1 MMNRYFN
8 RELSWLKFNER
19 VLEQASDSS
28 MPILDRL
35 KFISIFSSNL
45 DEFFMVR
52 VASIKEQIIAGYSIE
67 DDSGYFPDEVF
78 DKISG
83 NVSKLLKRQHE
94 IMEECDIELEKKGIR
109 ILRREDFNR
118 ETIEELKE
126 YFNTSV
132 FPVLTPMAV
141 DFGRPFPF
149 VSNKSLNIVSKLSI
163 DENLK
168 LAIVEVPDV
177 LDRFIRL
184 ESAKEPTYVLL
195 EDVIVQFMDDLYI
208 GQKVLGSSIFRVTRD
223 ADLNLMEDDAD
234 DLLMVIEKAVKKRRW
249 GDAIRLE
256 IEEGTDEW
264 IESELEKAFEIGSN
278 QVYRICGMLN
288 PAGWFSFK
296 PPKRMK
302 GLKSKAYIPRT
313 LPFMNSKN
321 VFKTIRDGDVF
332 IHNPYDSF
340 DFVVDF
346 IKKASMDS
354 SVLAIKQTLY
364 RVSGDSEIIKA
375 LEDAAGSGKQV
386 TALVELMA
394 RFDEENNINWAKR
407 LEKKGVHV
415 IYGIYGLKTHSKI
428 TLVVRR
434 ENKKIKRYVHLGTG
448 NYNDVTAKLY
458 TDMHYLT
465 CREDIGTDA
474 TIFFN
479 MVSGFSNK
487 MTTQHLSV
495 SPYTLREDFYKLID
509 REIKHV
515 KDGNKGFIIAK
526 MNSLVDRGIV
536 DKLYQASSAGVEI
549 KLIVRGI
556 CTLVPGVAGMSEN
569 ISVKSIIGE
578 FLEHSRIYYFY
589 NNHHP
594 KTYLSS
600 ADWMT
605 RNLNR
610 RIELMFP
617 IEDKK
622 IANRINLILDLYIK
636 DNMRSWK
643 LMGDGEY
650 KKIRKSKKHSICA
663 HETLKNLL
671 YENNDEFVKS
681 LKGSMFKK

>member
-19 VLEQASDSS
+19 VLEQATDSS

-35 KFISIFSSNL
+35 KFVSIFSSNL

-52 VASIKEQIIAGYSIE
+52 VASIKELMIAGYSVE

-78 DKISG
+78 EKISE
-83 NVSKLLKRQHE
+83 NVSMLLKRQHE
-94 IMEECDIELEKKGIR
+94 ITRECVAELEDKGIR
-109 ILRREDFNR
+109 ILRREDFKGDT
-118 ETIEELKE
+118 EQELKE
-126 YFNTSV
+126 YFDSSV

-149 VSNKSLNIVSKLSI
+149 VSNKTLNIVSKLSI
-163 DENLK
+163 DDNLK

-177 LDRFIRL
+177 LDRFIKL
-184 ESAKEPTYVLL
+184 ERAKETTYVLL
-195 EDVIVQFMDDLYI
+195 EDVIVHFIEEIYM
-208 GQKVLGSSIFRVTRD
+208 GQKVLANSVFRVTRD
-223 ADLNLMEDDAD
+223 ADLNIMEDDAD
-234 DLLMVIEKAVKKRRW
+234 DLLMVIEEAVKKRRW

-256 IEEGTDEW
+256 IEEGADSW
-264 IESELEKAFEIGSN
+264 IESELEKIFKIGGN
-278 QVYRICGMLN
+278 QLYRICGMLDL
-288 PAGWFSFK
+288 AGWFSFK
-296 PPKRMK
+296 PPKRIK
-302 GLKSKAYIPRT
+302 GLKGKAYVPRT
-313 LPFMNSKN
+313 LPFMSGKN
-321 VFKTIRDGDVF
+321 VFKTIREGDVF

-346 IKKASMDS
+346 IKKASMDP

-364 RVSGDSEIIKA
+364 RVSGDSEIINA
-375 LEDAAGSGKQV
+375 LEDAADRGKQV

-394 RFDEENNINWAKR
+394 RFDEENNINWAKK

-434 ENKKIKRYVHLGTG
+434 ESKKIKRYVHLGTG

-479 MVSGFSNK
+479 MVSGFSSK

-515 KDGNKGFIIAK
+515 KEGNRGLMIAK
-526 MNSLVDRGIV
+526 MNSLVDKGIV
-536 DKLYQASSAGVEI
+536 DKLYEASNAGVEI

-569 ISVKSIIGE
+569 ITVKSIIGE

-594 KTYLSS
+594 KIYLSS

-605 RNLNR
+605 RNLDR
-610 RIELMFP
+610 RIELLFP
-617 IEDKK
+617 IADKK
-622 IANRINLILDLYIK
+622 IAERIHLILELYLK
-636 DNMRSWK
+636 DNSRSWK
-643 LMGDGEY
+643 LMAGGEY
-650 KKIRKSKKHSICA
+650 KRIGKSGKRRICA
-663 HETLKNLL
+663 HETLKNLI
-671 YENNDEFVKS
+671 YENNDEFIKR
-681 LKGSMFKK
+681 LKGII

>member
-19 VLEQASDSS
+19 VLEQAVDDSI
-28 MPILDRL
+28 PILERF

-52 VASIKEQIIAGYSIE
+52 VASIREQIIAGYSVE
-67 DDSGYFPDEVF
+67 DDSGYFPEEVF
-78 DKISG
+78 ESIKEK
-83 NVSKLLKRQHE
+83 VTKLLSRQNE
-94 IMEECDIELEKKGIR
+94 ITLECISELENKGIR
-109 ILRREDFNR
+109 ILERKDFTG
-118 ETIEELKE
+118 EIIDELKE
-126 YFNTSV
+126 YFNGIV

-149 VSNKSLNIVSKLSI
+149 VSNKSLNIVSKLLI
-163 DENLK
+163 DEQFK
-168 LAIVEVPDV
+168 LAMVEVPDV
-177 LDRFIRL
+177 LDRFIRI
-184 ESAKEPTYVLL
+184 ESAKTPTYVLL
-195 EDVIVQFMDDLYI
+195 EDVIIQFIDDLYI
-208 GQKVLGSSIFRVTRD
+208 GQNVLSSSVFRVTRN
-223 ADLNLMEDDAD
+223 ADLNLMKDDAD
-234 DLLMVIEKAVKKRRW
+234 DLLIVIEEAVKKRRW

-256 IEEGTDEW
+256 IEAGVDAW
-264 IESELEKAFEIGSN
+264 IYAELEKVLKIEKN
-278 QVYRICGMLN
+278 QVYRICGMMDLT
-288 PAGWFSFK
+288 GWFSFK
-296 PPKRMK
+296 PPKRIK
-302 GLKSKAYIPRT
+302 GLKSAAYKPRK
-313 LPFMNSKN
+313 LPFMNKKN
-321 VFKTIRDGDVF
+321 IFKTIREDDVF

-375 LEDAAGSGKQV
+375 LANAADRGKQV
-386 TALVELMA
+386 TVLVELMA
-394 RFDEENNINWAKR
+394 RFDEENNINWAKK

-479 MVSGFSNK
+479 MVSGFTSR
-487 MTTQHLSV
+487 MTTQHFSV

-509 REIKHV
+509 KEIQNV
-515 KDGNKGFIIAK
+515 KDGNRGLIVAK
-526 MNSLVDRGIV
+526 MNSLVDKGIV
-536 DKLYQASSAGVEI
+536 DKLYEASNAGVEI
-549 KLIVRGI
+549 RLIVRGI
-556 CTLVPGVAGMSEN
+556 CTLVPGVAGMSEK
-569 ISVKSIIGE
+569 ITVKSIIGE

-594 KTYLSS
+594 KIYLSS

-610 RIELMFP
+610 RIELLFP
-617 IEDKK
+617 ITDKK
-622 IANRINLILDLYIK
+622 IAERIHLIMDLYMM
-636 DNMRSWK
+636 DNARSWK
-643 LMGDGEY
+643 LMQDGEY
-650 KKIRKSKKHSICA
+650 KKSNKSKKHSICA
-663 HETLKNLL
+663 HETLKNLV
-671 YENNDEFVKS
+671 YENNEEFVKS
-681 LKGSMFKK
+681 LKGSM